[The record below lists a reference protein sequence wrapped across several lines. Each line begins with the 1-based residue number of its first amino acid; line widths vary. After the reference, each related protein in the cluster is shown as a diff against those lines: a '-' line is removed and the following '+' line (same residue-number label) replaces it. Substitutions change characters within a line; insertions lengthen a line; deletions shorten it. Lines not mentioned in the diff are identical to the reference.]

1 MFSSL
6 TRPCGVVWPIIQRS
20 QRWDSGSNPDGG
32 VFHIMKAK
40 NEYQLPIKEEE
51 FKKMENIVILG
62 TGCAGLTAA
71 VYAARANLNPIIYEG
86 QEPGGQLTL
95 TTDVEN
101 FPGFPDGIMGPELIK
116 QMKTQAERFGTKVKY
131 GKATTLKRIEDG
143 FEITIDNKET
153 LQSKAVIIATGA
165 SARWLGLESEKKY
178 KGRGVS
184 TCAIC
189 DAAFYKD
196 ADEVVVVG
204 GGDSACEEST
214 ILSKYA
220 KHVTVLVRKNAMRAS
235 KIMQDRIMKNEKID
249 IKFNSEIREVSGDDT
264 KVSGVKILNNQT
276 KETSEH
282 PCKGIFLAIGHIP
295 NTGFL
300 SGLVALDSHSFI
312 KADNTKTNIPGIY
325 ACGDV
330 QDPVY
335 KQAITAAGSGCM
347 AALEAEKY
355 LESLSD

>member
-1 MFSSL
+1 
-6 TRPCGVVWPIIQRS
+6 
-20 QRWDSGSNPDGG
+20 
-32 VFHIMKAK
+32 
-40 NEYQLPIKEEE
+40 
-51 FKKMENIVILG
+51 MENLVILG

-101 FPGFPDGIMGPELIK
+101 FPGFPEGITGPDLIK
-116 QMKTQAERFGTKVKY
+116 NMKAQAERFGATVKY
-131 GKATTLKRIEDG
+131 GKATNLEKIENG
-143 FEITIDNKET
+143 FEITIDDKEKIQAKT
-153 LQSKAVIIATGA
+153 VIIATGA
-165 SARWLGLESEKKY
+165 SARWLGLESEKQY

-184 TCAIC
+184 TCAVC

-196 ADEVVVVG
+196 VPEVIVVG

-214 ILSKYA
+214 VLSKFA
-220 KHVTVLVRKNAMRAS
+220 KHVTVLVRKDVMRAS
-235 KIMQDRIMKNEKID
+235 KIMQERINKNEKID
-249 IKFNSEIREVSGDDT
+249 IKFNSKILEVLGNET
-264 KVSGVKILNNQT
+264 KVSGVKLVNNQT
-276 KETSEH
+276 KEITEH
-282 PCKGIFLAIGHIP
+282 PCNGVFLAIGHIP
-295 NTGFL
+295 NTNFL
-300 SGLVALDSHSFI
+300 NGLVALDSHEFI
-312 KADNTKTNIPGIY
+312 KAENTKTNIPGIY